1 MSFSPALFSTH
12 IMELYDHLASSFSH
26 QTLAVVLPY
35 HTFDQWFFPW
45 DSLPPRGHL
54 VKSGDVFGCLTGG
67 CYWHLG
73 VKAVQFSSVQSLSCV
88 RLFATPW
95 TAARQASL
103 SIGTTSHPT
112 VVKTAPNNHG
122 WHLTPVSAVG
132 GQHTLPLGQPQH
144 CTVLKQVWFPAESL
158 PNLDAM

>member
-1 MSFSPALFSTH
+1 MSFYPAIFSTH
-12 IMELYDHLASSFSH
+12 IKWSFTIIWPLPFLTRLWLLYYRIIPLTSGFYPGI
-26 QTLAVVLPY
+26 V
-35 HTFDQWFFPW
+35 F
-45 DSLPPRGHL
+45 PPRGHL

-73 VKAVQFSSVQSLSCV
+73 VKAVQFSRSVVSDS
-88 RLFATPW
+88 ATSR

-103 SIGTTSHPT
+103 FIGTTNHPM

-132 GQHTLPLGQPQH
+132 CQHTLPLRQPQH
-144 CTVLKQVWFPAESL
+144 CTVLKQAWFPAESL